1 MSDRVFE
8 IEFRSTYTGAGAERL
23 REDLGDLN
31 QQVEEITAPTGSEP
45 TPLDPLIK
53 SAEEASQKIPVAER
67 ELQRFLAA
75 NGVAAGEA
83 GKLATE
89 LARGTTNLGG
99 FKDALEGV
107 LGPASTGEVNINALK
122 KSVFALGSES
132 AAVSSLGLAGLVVG
146 LGLLVKGAY
155 DSSEPIAN
163 LILSLQGL
171 NESAVDASGALAKV
185 EKNNLKLDGQLQA
198 LDAMTQRLQEDRR
211 EADNL
216 VAALNRVEQS
226 RLKAET
232 ARINREESEGVAAAG
247 GDKAQESIVRA
258 RAEAQRAALTGQ
270 TETAEAERGVT
281 SAKDEISRLA
291 YEQVALEKRL
301 QQAISEREK
310 FEVIIRQKA
319 EELALSYEEALRLS
333 QDSNKLRAEIDRAQ
347 KSGNQGEAAD
357 LDVLGQAGKSFGKAD
372 RTATTAERG
381 LNENRQAS
389 AIADLGLQAAVNDL
403 KAAQEKNTQ
412 TAVEVGKQYGEAS
425 RDLAGKVAELTA
437 QLAADKE
444 RLAVAQ
450 GSTGTPGSAQD
461 QTAAYQKVQETEQA
475 LQRMKQ
481 LQDDAARE
489 IQAGSARFGESF
501 TSSASSV
508 KANADAAKTAVES
521 AGQAVSAA
529 ATVSTNALEATA
541 TRVVASV
548 DGNLGKIPVAMDKL
562 GGSLTGAIDRVAG
575 GVERIAGAV
584 DTRLAVLERQLAAV
598 DTIARS
604 AIRQAEIATSQIA
617 ASR

>member
-1 MSDRVFE
+1 VADRVYE
-8 IEFRSTYTGAGAERL
+8 IEFRQTTSGDGAKQLVNDIDKVNSAVAG
-23 REDLGDLN
+23 
-31 QQVEEITAPTGSEP
+31 ITAPAPETP

-53 SAEEASQKIPVAER
+53 SAEEASEKIPVAER
-67 ELQRFLAA
+67 ELQRFLKA
-75 NGVAAGEA
+75 NGMVEGQARQMASEI
-83 GKLATE
+83 
-89 LARGTTNLGG
+89 ARGTTNMSG
-99 FKDALEGV
+99 FKDALEGLV
-107 LGPASTGEVNINALK
+107 GPASTGEFHINALK
-122 KSVFALGSES
+122 KSLFALGSES
-132 AAVSSLGLAGLVVG
+132 AAVSSIGLAGLVVG
-146 LGLLVKGAY
+146 LGLLVKGAH

-163 LILSLQGL
+163 LILRFQGL
-171 NESAVDASGALAKV
+171 NDEVADASGALGRL
-185 EKNNLKLDGQLQA
+185 EKLNLKLDGQQQA
-198 LDAMTQRLQEDRR
+198 LEQMKQRLQEDRR

-232 ARINREESEGVAAAG
+232 ARINKEEAQGVAAAG
-247 GDKAQESIVRA
+247 GDKVQESIVRA
-258 RAEAQRAALTGQ
+258 RAEAQRAALSGQ

-301 QQAISEREK
+301 QQALSEREK

-319 EELALSYEEALRLS
+319 QELALSYDEALRLA
-333 QDSNKLRAEIDRAQ
+333 QDSNKISAEIERAQ

-357 LDVLGQAGKSFGKAD
+357 FDVLRQAGKSFGKAD

-381 LNENRQAS
+381 LNENRQAREV
-389 AIADLGLQAAVNDL
+389 ADLGLQAAVNDL
-403 KAAQEKNTQ
+403 KAVQEKNTQ
-412 TAVEVGKQYGEAS
+412 TAGEVGKQYGEAN

-444 RLAVAQ
+444 RLAVTQ
-450 GSTGTPGSAQD
+450 GSTGNPGTAQD
-461 QTAAYQKVQETEQA
+461 QGAAYQKVQETEQA
-475 LQRMKQ
+475 LQRAKQ
-481 LQDDAARE
+481 LQEDAARE
-489 IQAGSARFGESF
+489 NVALSARFGESF
-501 TSSASSV
+501 TAGASAV
-508 KANADAAKTAVES
+508 KASADAAKTAVDS

-562 GGSLTGAIDRVAG
+562 GGSLTGAFDRVAG

-584 DTRLAVLERQLAAV
+584 DTRLAVLERQLATV

-604 AIRQAEIATSQIA
+604 ASRQAEIATSQIA
-617 ASR
+617 NQR

>member
-8 IEFRSTYTGAGAERL
+8 IEFRSTYTGGGAEKL
-23 REDLGDLN
+23 REDLGDLS
-31 QQVEEITAPTGSEP
+31 QKVKEIAAPAPENP
-45 TPLDPLIK
+45 TPLEPLIK
-53 SAEEASQKIPVAER
+53 SADEASKKIPEVER
-67 ELQRFLAA
+67 ELNGFLKTTGMA
-75 NGVAAGEA
+75 EA
-83 GKLATE
+83 QARQMATE
-89 LARGTTNLGG
+89 IARGTTNMSV
-99 FKDALEGV
+99 FKDALEGLV
-107 LGPASTGEVNINALK
+107 GPASTGEFHINALK

-132 AAVSSLGLAGLVVG
+132 AAVSSIGLAGLVVG
-146 LGLLVKGAY
+146 LGLLVKGAH
-155 DSSEPIAN
+155 DSAEPIAN
-163 LILSLQGL
+163 LILRFQGL
-171 NESAVDASGALAKV
+171 NDEVADASGALGRL
-185 EKNNLKLDGQLQA
+185 EKLNLKLDGQQQA
-198 LDAMTQRLQEDRR
+198 LEQMKQRLQEDRR

-232 ARINREESEGVAAAG
+232 ARINREEAQGVASAG

-301 QQAISEREK
+301 QQALSEREK

-319 EELALSYEEALRLS
+319 QELALSYEEALRLA
-333 QDSNKLRAEIDRAQ
+333 QDSNKIRAEIERAQ

-381 LNENRQAS
+381 LNENRQAREV
-389 AIADLGLQAAVNDL
+389 ADLGLQSAVNDL
-403 KAAQEKNTQ
+403 KAVQEKNTQ

-425 RDLAGKVAELTA
+425 RDLSAKVAELTA

-450 GSTGTPGSAQD
+450 GSTGTPGTAQD
-461 QTAAYQKVQETEQA
+461 QAEAYQKVQETEQA
-475 LQRMKQ
+475 LQRAKQ

-489 IQAGSARFGESF
+489 IQAGGARFGESF
-501 TSSASSV
+501 TAVAASV
-508 KANADAAKTAVES
+508 KSSADAAKTAVDN
-521 AGQAVSAA
+521 AGQAVTAA
-529 ATVSTNALEATA
+529 AAVSTRALEATA
-541 TRVVASV
+541 TKVVASV

-562 GGSLTGAIDRVAG
+562 GGSLTGAFDRVAG

-584 DTRLAVLERQLAAV
+584 DTRLATLERQLATV

-604 AIRQAEIATSQIA
+604 ASRQAEIATSQIA